1 MPQLNTSQSEPCQY
15 DEDNSKKIL
24 EALLMGVHPKTGEKL
39 HDDSVFN
46 EPEVI
51 RTLHTA
57 LKLFEEKTGSG
68 KASSLGKSEMES
80 VVMNP
85 LSDAEISR
93 IICRYNM
100 GVTKFIHRIQ
110 EVSESAAVSLLNP
123 AVFNRWLLENGFLC
137 EKEKMGKKWKYPTEK
152 GVSIGIVAESSRI
165 TGFEIPVPRFSPA
178 AQEYLLENLD
188 VIINYHIRIKTEND
202 MMKVETG
209 TNKTADGS
217 DKTKKD
223 RKGTARDKRSLQTE
237 PFEVN
242 EQQLKMIFSEE
253 PVGILQFV
261 RNINAVIQNEKM
273 RIPSANEILQ
283 WLECIEMLKF
293 TDKEGG
299 RRARIP
305 TDAGNT
311 QGIIVELRTADD
323 GTEYQQCLYTIDAQK
338 FLMDHME
345 EILETRG

>member
-1 MPQLNTSQSEPCQY
+1 MPQLNTSQFEPCQY
-15 DEDNSKKIL
+15 DEDNPKKIL

-51 RTLHTA
+51 HTLHTA
-57 LKLFEEKTGSG
+57 LKLFEEKIGAE
-68 KASSLGKSEMES
+68 KASSLGKSEIES
-80 VVMNP
+80 VVKNP

-100 GVTKFIHRIQ
+100 SVTKFIHRIQ
-110 EVSESAAVSLLNP
+110 EVSESDAVSILNP
-123 AVFNRWLLENGFLC
+123 AVFNRWLLENGLLC

-152 GVSIGIVAESSRI
+152 GVGIGIVAESSRI
-165 TGFEIPVPRFSPA
+165 TGFEIPVPRFSSA

-188 VIINYHIRIKTEND
+188 EIINYHIRIKTEND

-253 PVGILQFV
+253 PVGTLQFV